1 MGKLF
6 DIFLEKCGGER
17 IISRGEGDD
26 DADIEADFAAWSEKL
41 VEILTKTL
49 GPEEADISSSYDE
62 ESGLVVV
69 EHDPKFKVGGDSCV
83 YLDLVPEGQKVGWK
97 ARREG
102 GRERHK
108 YFDYYALL

>member
-6 DIFLEKCGGER
+6 DSFLEKCGGER

-41 VEILTKTL
+41 IEVLTKTL
-49 GPEEADISSSYDE
+49 GSEEADTSSSYDE

-69 EHDPKFKVGGDSCV
+69 EHDSKKFKVGGDLCA
-83 YLDLVPEGQKVGWK
+83 YLDLVSERKK
-97 ARREG
+97 G
-102 GRERHK
+102 GREDKTSGRGARK
-108 YFDYYALL
+108 V